1 MAYTIARSAGKHATF
16 DSPTLM
22 ATDSDHAASGGSKA
36 EPGHTVPAVQIVSL
50 LDDDPR
56 LLIGAGAIASHTAQ
70 EAGLS
75 QTAQEYLVT
84 ATKEAC
90 AEIFALAPPDLESP
104 ASATLTASRFPDRI
118 EIAIELSVD
127 SANAHSRKAVPA
139 DGKHGNKQVDDRLV
153 DQVHREMR
161 DGRPSVVLVK
171 YYRPVKSKA

>member
-1 MAYTIARSAGKHATF
+1 MAYTTARSAAKHATSG
-16 DSPTLM
+16 SPTLM
-22 ATDSDHAASGGSKA
+22 ATDSDYADSVGQRAQ
-36 EPGHTVPAVQIVSL
+36 PGHTVPAVQIVSL

-75 QTAQEYLVT
+75 ETAQEHLVT
-84 ATKEAC
+84 ATKEGC
-90 AEIFALAPPDLESP
+90 AEIFALAHPDPQSP

-127 SANAHSRKAVPA
+127 SATAHSRKAAPA
-139 DGKHGNKQVDDRLV
+139 DGKPSHKQVDERLV
-153 DQVHREMR
+153 DQVHRETR

-171 YYRPVKSKA
+171 YCRPVKSKA